1 MSDYATYPEPRTI
14 RIERLLPG
22 PIEKVWAFIYEPDKR
37 AQWFAGGVLE
47 PKVGGKAELIF
58 NHPNITSEPTP
69 KKHEPHCENVT
80 ADERVTHYD
89 PPHLL
94 GYTFGGGKSVVTF
107 ELTPKGKD
115 VLLVITET
123 GLPSREDL
131 VSNSGG
137 WHAHA
142 DLLLGVL
149 SGASERPFWSK
160 IKALDVE
167 YAKRAPE

>member
-1 MSDYATYPEPRTI
+1 MDDYATFPEPRTI
-14 RIERLLPG
+14 RVERLLPG
-22 PIEKVWAFIYEPDKR
+22 PIESVWAFIYKPEKR
-37 AQWFAGGVLE
+37 AQWFAGGLLE

-58 NHPNITSEPTP
+58 NHPNITDEPTP
-69 KKHEPHCENVT
+69 ENFKQHCENIT
-80 ADERVTHYD
+80 AHERVTHYE
-89 PPHLL
+89 PPRLL

-107 ELTPKGKD
+107 ELTPKGED

-137 WHAHA
+137 WHVHA
-142 DLLLGVL
+142 DLLATLLKGH
-149 SGASERPFWSK
+149 GERSFWSK
-160 IKALDVE
+160 IKELDVE